1 MVRAGCRWASCLLVV
16 LALGATAMAQP
27 GFGERKK
34 RAEPKDA
41 PSAPAATPEPMPQAD
56 KSSVTPPPDW
66 TDKDPERKP
75 PSADAERGVY
85 FAHKT
90 ADGLRY
96 VWSLPKP
103 FEKGKGYDLI
113 VMLHPDGQD
122 FRWGPANHPRLSDG
136 PIFKPDCIVVSVDGI
151 AADARRPGARFFEPS
166 SENAV
171 RFRDVILEFSR
182 IFPTRGIYLYGQG
195 EGGKFAA
202 YFAVSFP
209 ALADGVLAH
218 GSGIVDGSAAKNSV
232 PMLFMHGAKDAVMPL
247 QVSLDAAEQFTG
259 LGHTSARVRILRGF
273 NDFTSA
279 VSAADMIDYLRAMRS
294 DNPDIILERVRGMLK
309 PKPPDE
315 LNYRPIP
322 WFAGATAAL
331 KRITTDG
338 VLEKP
343 ATAEQRTAAQALLDK
358 IDAFGATLV
367 TRAQELLTQADL
379 KEPPLEL
386 VGGSWL
392 GYLTALRDDF
402 RGVPSVE
409 ALAEKYRFDKTTNE
423 HMAKAQDLIDTWN
436 TSASDV
442 TRFEATVD
450 ALPACFL
457 YEGLPVDMPGRMR
470 ASMRKADELEL
481 TQYDRDR
488 YEYVT
493 MYEQGWRDGWREYQK
508 DVRRWRVE

>member
-1 MVRAGCRWASCLLVV
+1 MVWAGCRWASCLLAVV
-16 LALGATAMAQP
+16 SLALPAVAQP

-34 RAEPKDA
+34 PAEPKPA
-41 PSAPAATPEPMPQAD
+41 PEAPAPMPGPDAKPQ
-56 KSSVTPPPDW
+56 SVTAPPEW

-75 PSADAERGVY
+75 PSSDAEQGVY

-103 FEKGKGYDLI
+103 FEKGKAYDLI

-122 FRWGPANHPRLSDG
+122 FRWGPANHPRLKDG
-136 PIFKPDCIVVSVDGI
+136 PVFKPDCIIVSVDGI
-151 AADARRPGARFFEPS
+151 AADARRPGARYFEPS

-171 RFRDVILEFSR
+171 RFRDVMLEFSR
-182 IFPTRGIYLYGQG
+182 VFPVRGMYVYGQG

-202 YFAVSFP
+202 YFACSFP

-218 GSGIVDGSAAKNSV
+218 GSGMVDGSAAKNSV
-232 PMLFMHGAKDAVMPL
+232 PMVFMHGAKDSNTSL
-247 QVSLDAAEQFTG
+247 QLSFDAAEQFTS
-259 LGHTSARVRILRGF
+259 LGHPAAHVRVLRGY

-279 VSAADMIDYLRAMRS
+279 VSAADMIDYLRAMRTES
-294 DNPDIILERVRGMLK
+294 PDVILERVRSMLK

-322 WFAGATAAL
+322 WFAGATRAL
-331 KRITTDG
+331 KRITTPEM
-338 VLEKP
+338 LEKP
-343 ATAEQRTAAQALLDK
+343 ATAEQKAAAQALLDK
-358 IDAFGATLV
+358 IDAFGGQLS
-367 TRAQELLTQADL
+367 TRAREMLASADL
-379 KEPPLEL
+379 RQPPLEL
-386 VGGSWL
+386 VGGAWL

-402 RGVPSVE
+402 RGVPSVD
-409 ALAEKYRFDKTTNE
+409 ALAKEMDFDNATAD
-423 HMAKAQDLIDTWN
+423 HMAKAQDLIETWN
-436 TSASDV
+436 TSASD
-442 TRFEATVD
+442 TRRFEAAID
-450 ALPACFL
+450 ALPGCFL

-481 TQYDRDR
+481 STGDRDR
-488 YEYVT
+488 YEFVT
-493 MYEQGWRDGWREYQK
+493 LYEQGWRDGWRDYQK

>member
-1 MVRAGCRWASCLLVV
+1 MIWAGCRWASCLLAV
-16 LALGATAMAQP
+16 LSLAGPAVAQP

-34 RAEPKDA
+34 PAEPKPATDSPTPTPETMPD
-41 PSAPAATPEPMPQAD
+41 PSA
-56 KSSVTPPPDW
+56 SSVTPPPEW
-66 TDKDPERKP
+66 TDKDPERKA
-75 PSADAERGVY
+75 PSADAEPGVY
-85 FAHKT
+85 FAHKN

-122 FRWGPANHPRLSDG
+122 FRWGPANHPRIKDG
-136 PIFKPDCIVVSVDGI
+136 PVFKPDCIIVSIDGI
-151 AADARRPGARFFEPS
+151 AADARRPGARFFEPT

-171 RFRDVILEFSR
+171 RFRDVMLEFSR
-182 IFPTRGIYLYGQG
+182 VFPVRGMYVYGQG

-232 PMLFMHGAKDAVMPL
+232 PIVFMHGAKDASTPL
-247 QVSLDAAEQFTG
+247 QQSLDAAEQFSG
-259 LGHTSARVRILRGF
+259 LGHPAAHVRVLRGF

-294 DNPDIILERVRGMLK
+294 DNPDIILERVRAMLK

-322 WFAGATAAL
+322 WFAGAARAL
-331 KRITTDG
+331 KRITTPEI
-338 VLEKP
+338 LEKP
-343 ATAEQRTAAQALLDK
+343 ATAEQKAAAQALLDK
-358 IDAFGATLV
+358 IDAFGAQLAINA
-367 TRAQELLTQADL
+367 REMLKASGITQ
-379 KEPPLEL
+379 PPLEL
-386 VGGSWL
+386 VGGPWL

-402 RGVPSVE
+402 AGVPSVD
-409 ALAEKYRFDKTTNE
+409 ALAKEMDYDRATAD
-423 HMAKAQDLIDTWN
+423 HLAKAQDLIETWN
-436 TSASDV
+436 TSASDSR
-442 TRFEATVD
+442 RFEAAID
-450 ALPACFL
+450 ALPGCFL
-457 YEGLPVDMPGRMR
+457 YEGLPVDLAGRMR
-470 ASMRKADELEL
+470 ASIRKADELEL
-481 TQYDRDR
+481 SVGDRDR
-488 YEYVT
+488 YEFVT
-493 MYEQGWRDGWREYQK
+493 LYEQGWRDGWRDYQK